1 MKTSDAGILI
11 AILVLWAWAKADKAK
26 PKEEPYKGGIP

>member
-11 AILVLWAWAKADKAK
+11 ALLVLYAWSKSEKK